1 MFPDIQFHRSVFL
14 PFFHG
19 LVVLSV
25 KVFFGDSCTCHD
37 LLVCVAVEEPEARLE
52 VLSEIEEGHVWSS
65 W

>member
-1 MFPDIQFHRSVFL
+1 MFFSL
-14 PFFHG
+14 FFHG

-25 KVFFGDSCTCHD
+25 KLFFGDSCTCHD